1 MPPKLRGKW
10 ALGITPRNF
19 TWIIKDRVAICE
31 RPGGYGD
38 NHRRVRRQEEIIWL
52 RENHFDFVVSIIAAP
67 HNLHAY
73 DELHMPFRHRP
84 LSGADDLDAWLRVF
98 YTELRDLI
106 NKEAK
111 IVIHAEE
118 VGDRLV
124 GIMGG
129 YIRWSQML
137 EDSSQAIQI
146 TEHIS
151 GRQLDTWSRE
161 LILRIHELR

>member
-1 MPPKLRGKW
+1 
-10 ALGITPRNF
+10 
-19 TWIIKDRVAICE
+19 
-31 RPGGYGD
+31 
-38 NHRRVRRQEEIIWL
+38 
-52 RENHFDFVVSIIAAP
+52 
-67 HNLHAY
+67 
-73 DELHMPFRHRP
+73 MPFRHRP